1 MYSVVNGAEGPIAH
15 RMRCFVVV
23 VVVICFAHHALGGR
37 GSAIV
42 WCRFVVYGDLY
53 LVGVCI
59 GVQVCRR
66 VVAILFGRLGGLRW
80 GGGGGWYCLRIV
92 VLPLLLSLLRLS
104 CGGHHCHHFCY
115 HLLIFIGVVALE
127 K

>member
-1 MYSVVNGAEGPIAH
+1 MH
-15 RMRCFVVV
+15 CFVIV
-23 VVVICFAHHALGGR
+23 VVVICFAHRALGGR
-37 GSAIV
+37 GGAIV

-53 LVGVCI
+53 LVGVRI

-66 VVAILFGRLGGLRW
+66 VVSILFGRLGGLRW

-104 CGGHHCHHFCY
+104 CGGHHCHHLCC
-115 HLLIFIGVVALE
+115 HLLIFMGVVAQD